1 VTSRPADAWSSAFV
15 TALAGAGERVTL
27 PRRAVARLVAARD
40 GHFTAAQLMD
50 DAAATGEPI
59 GRATIF
65 RALDLFANLGLVERV
80 DLPDGNHA
88 FVACEAVHHHHAICT
103 RCGRSTDID
112 DVGALGEVLASLGR
126 GAGFRVT
133 AHRLEV
139 FGLCADCGAAEA

>member
-1 VTSRPADAWSSAFV
+1 MTTRPGDAWSNAFV

-40 GHFTAAQLMD
+40 GHFTAAALME
-50 DAAATGEPI
+50 DAEVAGEPI
-59 GRATIF
+59 GRATVF
-65 RALDLFANLGLVERV
+65 RALDLFTSLGLVERL

-88 FVACEAVHHHHAICT
+88 FVACESVHHHHAICT
-103 RCGRSTDID
+103 RCGRSSDID
-112 DVGALGEVLASLGR
+112 DGALGEVLASLGR

-139 FGLCADCGAAEA
+139 FGLCAECGAGEA

>member
-1 VTSRPADAWSSAFV
+1 MTTRTGDGTGAFIGSIAD
-15 TALAGAGERVTL
+15 AGERVTL
-27 PRRAVARLVAARD
+27 PRRAVARMVAAHD

-50 DAAATGEPI
+50 DAAAAGEPI

-65 RALDLFANLGLVERV
+65 RALDLFTSLGLVERV

-103 RCGRSTDID
+103 SCGRSTDID
-112 DVGALGEVLASLGR
+112 DGALGEALAALGR
-126 GAGFRVT
+126 QAGFRVM

-139 FGLCADCGAAEA
+139 FGLCADCGASKS